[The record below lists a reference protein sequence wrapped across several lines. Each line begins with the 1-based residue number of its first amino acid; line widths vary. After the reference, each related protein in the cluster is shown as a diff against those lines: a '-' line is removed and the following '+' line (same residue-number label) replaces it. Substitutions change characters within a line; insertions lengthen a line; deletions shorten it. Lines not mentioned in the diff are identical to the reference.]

1 MMRLGIVDMKFITP
15 FSSDELARLRA
26 YFDGDSNPR
35 DSALFELLV
44 GYGLRVN
51 EVRNVRRAGAG
62 YRVGF
67 APLKQIKQT
76 PQLPIPYNMH
86 SKAITHWINSA
97 KVPYKGLLFVD
108 DLDKTKPMSI
118 TKINRIVAAWLVIAG
133 CPTQEGQGATFFRR
147 KIYRSTGTP
156 LRKR

>member
-1 MMRLGIVDMKFITP
+1 MKRMDIIAMKWVEP

-26 YFDGDSNPR
+26 YFEGDSNPR

-44 GYGLRVN
+44 GYGLRVS
-51 EVRNVRRAGAG
+51 EVRIVRRAGAG
-62 YRVGF
+62 YKVGF
-67 APLKQIKQT
+67 APLKQT

-86 SKAITHWINSA
+86 SRAITRWINSA

-108 DLDKTKPMSI
+108 DLAKTKPMSI
-118 TKINRIVAAWLVIAG
+118 IEINRIVAAWFVIAG

>member
-1 MMRLGIVDMKFITP
+1 MKRLGIVDMKFITP

-44 GYGLRVN
+44 GYGLRIT

-62 YRVGF
+62 YKVGF
-67 APLKQIKQT
+67 APLKQT
-76 PQLPIPYNMH
+76 PQLHISYNMH
-86 SKAITHWINSA
+86 SKAITRWIKSA
-97 KVPYKGLLFVD
+97 KVRCKGLLFVD
-108 DLDKTKPMSI
+108 DLDKTKPMST
-118 TKINRIVAAWLVIAG
+118 TKIDRIVAAWLVIAG

-147 KIYRSTGTP
+147 KIYTSTGTP
-156 LRKR
+156 LEKR